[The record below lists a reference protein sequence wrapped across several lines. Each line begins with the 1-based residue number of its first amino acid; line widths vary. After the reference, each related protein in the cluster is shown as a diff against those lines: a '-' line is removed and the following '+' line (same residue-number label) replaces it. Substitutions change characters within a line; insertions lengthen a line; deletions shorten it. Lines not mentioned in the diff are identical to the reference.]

1 VKTRQLRD
9 LDLVELT
16 KRGSDLKE
24 ELFSLRV
31 QSVNGQLQNVKRVWA
46 VKKEI
51 ARVQTLLRERQLAT
65 AQASER

>member
-1 VKTRQLRD
+1 MKTRQLRD